1 MELKKQ
7 LLIAVQAIGRLLWLL
22 VQEVSKL
29 IWAGSKYIYR
39 HRREIARHKLT
50 IPALI
55 ILSVFWTGFS
65 VLSDVKSM
73 EQPREISM
81 DDSNDADD
89 QIFHFSSHTTSADK
103 DRLFEHIN
111 DWIGTPQR
119 DGHNSKSGTDCSGF
133 VQAVYKDALQIDLSR
148 SSEQMYQNDVEK
160 ISKSELSEGD
170 LVFFNT
176 YGSGISHVGIYI
188 GEGKFAHTSTS
199 KGVTIDSM
207 DSPYYAHNYYA
218 SGRVRQN

>member
-7 LLIAVQAIGRLLWLL
+7 LWIALQAIARLLWLL

-29 IWAGSKYIYR
+29 VWAASKYIYR
-39 HRREIARHKLT
+39 HRREIARYKLT

-55 ILSVFWTGFS
+55 ILSVFWTGFR

-73 EQPREISM
+73 EQSREIPM
-81 DDSNDADD
+81 DDSNDAEPIV
-89 QIFHFSSHTTSADK
+89 QFSSHTTSADN

-119 DGHNSKSGTDCSGF
+119 DGRNSKSGTDCSGF
-133 VQAVYKDALQIDLSR
+133 VQAVYKEALDIELSR
-148 SSEQMYQNDVEK
+148 SSEEMYRNDVEK
-160 ISKSELSEGD
+160 INKAELSEGD

-176 YGSGISHVGIYI
+176 YGSGVSHVGIYM

-199 KGVTIDSM
+199 KGVTVDAM
-207 DSPYYAHNYYA
+207 DSPYYVRNYYA
-218 SGRVRQN
+218 SGRIKGNM

>member
-29 IWAGSKYIYR
+29 LWAGSKYIYR
-39 HRREIARHKLT
+39 HRREIAQHKLT

-55 ILSVFWTGFS
+55 FVSAFWTGYS
-65 VLSDVKSM
+65 VYSHVNTIGPSS
-73 EQPREISM
+73 EISM
-81 DDSNDADD
+81 DDSNDNE
-89 QIFHFSSHTTSADK
+89 QVFHLSSQSVSADHDK
-103 DRLFEHIN
+103 LFAHIN
-111 DWIGTPQR
+111 QWMGTPHR
-119 DGHNSKSGTDCSGF
+119 DGRNSKSGTDCSGF

-148 SSEQMYQNDVEK
+148 NSEEMYRKDVEK
-160 ISKSELSEGD
+160 ISKTELSEGD

-176 YGSGISHVGIYI
+176 YGSGISHVGIYM

-199 KGVTIDSM
+199 RGVTIDSI
-207 DSPYYAHNYYA
+207 DSPYYARNYYA
-218 SGRVRQN
+218 SGRVKGNM